1 MGEGGDFHKVVAAIL
16 NLKLSLSSQKEH
28 ISLTETKG
36 LAQYCTLHFCGN
48 TDSRHYML
56 DISGLLLRRV

>member
-1 MGEGGDFHKVVAAIL
+1 MNLKLSLSSVDIKWVKGGDFHKVVAAIL

-36 LAQYCTLHFCGN
+36 LAQYCTLHFCGK
-48 TDSRHYML
+48 Y
-56 DISGLLLRRV
+56 